1 MRCGRCIA
9 AGVLALGFLGPASAD
24 QEELTEEE
32 LVAPLVM
39 KQNCWGGIIRFILA
53 NERFE
58 VEDTVCADGSFYHLE
73 FDASL
78 RMVEKRW
85 VRNAT
90 NASKA
95 GGGSIGVR

>member
-1 MRCGRCIA
+1 MRRSIVA
-9 AGVLALGFLGPASAD
+9 AILAVGFLGPASAA
-24 QEELTEEE
+24 QELSPADELTEEE

-53 NERFE
+53 SERFE
-58 VEDTVCADGSFYHLE
+58 VDDTLCADGSFYHLE

-85 VRNAT
+85 VRNPMK
-90 NASKA
+90 ASK
-95 GGGSIGVR
+95 SK

>member
-1 MRCGRCIA
+1 MRRSIVA
-9 AGVLALGFLGPASAD
+9 AILAVGFFGSASAGQELSPSAD
-24 QEELTEEE
+24 QELTEEE

-58 VEDTVCADGSFYHLE
+58 VYDTLCADGSFYHLE

-85 VRNAT
+85 VRNPMK
-90 NASKA
+90 ASK
-95 GGGSIGVR
+95 

>member
-1 MRCGRCIA
+1 MRGFIA
-9 AGVLALGFLGPASAD
+9 AVILASVVLGSASAD
-24 QEELTEEE
+24 EGLTEEE

-39 KQNCWGGIIRFILA
+39 KQNCWGGIITFVLA

-58 VEDTVCADGSFYHLE
+58 VDDSLCADGSFYHLE

-85 VRNAT
+85 VRKPMNAP
-90 NASKA
+90 NR
-95 GGGSIGVR
+95 GQD

>member
-1 MRCGRCIA
+1 MRRSIVA
-9 AGVLALGFLGPASAD
+9 AILAVGFLGSASAAQELSAAAD
-24 QEELTEEE
+24 EELTEEE

-53 NERFE
+53 SERFE
-58 VEDTVCADGSFYHLE
+58 VDDTLCADGSFYHLE

-85 VRNAT
+85 VRNPMK
-90 NASKA
+90 ASK
-95 GGGSIGVR
+95 SK

>member
-1 MRCGRCIA
+1 MRCSIA
-9 AGVLALGFLGPASAD
+9 AGILAVGLLSSASAE
-24 QEELTEEE
+24 QELSTSAEQELTEEE

-58 VEDTVCADGSFYHLE
+58 VDDTLCADGSFYHLE

-85 VRNAT
+85 VRNPMK
-90 NASKA
+90 ASK
-95 GGGSIGVR
+95 